1 MLTKDQLKIW
11 FYALILVC
19 VCAGYFLNF
28 EDTLLT
34 LTLFSSLALSLI
46 LLLTRANWF
55 YFLLIALI
63 PVSIDSEILGGSKL
77 SLPSEAMMV
86 ILLLVFILFHRAYWS
101 TLKRIALH
109 PISILLFI
117 DLIIQLV
124 TSFTSTHIDVSLKR
138 FMIKLLFILVFYVA
152 INMIEKRK
160 SLVTAF
166 VCYAIGLVPVMY
178 FTIKH
183 HAHYDFNPR
192 MVFDICAPYFSD
204 HTIYGACLAFII
216 PLLIILFKSWGVYS
230 KSDALRWSFGLLLI
244 LILISL
250 LLALS
255 RAAILSVLFAGLF
268 ALFLY
273 YRIKFKVIIAIV
285 TFTAFGIFMN
295 WNSIYSTLEQNESVS
310 NDGKIVNHFSSVSN
324 VSTDA
329 SNLERINRWICAVRM
344 FQSKPLVG
352 FGPGTY
358 QFEYNQFQTSHT
370 KTYISTN
377 AGDRGNA
384 HSEYLTYLSENGF
397 FGFVLFIVLAF
408 TTIYFGMQNHYQ
420 LPSGILKMVNLGVL
434 LGLTTFFFHGIFN
447 MFSDQIKMAFLI
459 YSSFGVIVWI
469 NLYLKKTNINVEEN

>member
-1 MLTKDQLKIW
+1 MLTKIQLKIW
-11 FYALILVC
+11 LYALLLVC
-19 VCAGYFLNF
+19 VCTSYFLNF

-34 LTLFSSLALSLI
+34 LTLFSFLALSTI
-46 LLLTRANWF
+46 ILLTRTHWF

-63 PVSIDSEILGGSKL
+63 PISIDSEILGGSKL

-86 ILLLVFILFHRAYWS
+86 VLLLVFVLFHRAYWS

-109 PISILLFI
+109 PISILLFV
-117 DLIIQLV
+117 DLLIQLI

-138 FMIKLLFILVFYVA
+138 FTIKLLFILLFYVA
-152 INMIEKRK
+152 VNMIEKRK
-160 SLVTAF
+160 SLITVF
-166 VCYAIGLVPVMY
+166 VCYAVGLVPVMY

-183 HAHYDFNPR
+183 HAQYDFNPR
-192 MVFDICAPYFSD
+192 VVFDICAPYFSD

-216 PLLIILFKSWGVYS
+216 PLLLILFKSWGAYS
-230 KSDALRWSFGLLLI
+230 KSDILRWSFGLLLL
-244 LILISL
+244 LILVSL
-250 LLALS
+250 FLALS

-268 ALFLY
+268 AVLLH
-273 YRIKFKVIIAIV
+273 YRITFKALIAILSV
-285 TFTAFGIFMN
+285 FIVGIAMN

-310 NDGKIVNHFSSVSN
+310 NDGEIVNHFSSVSN
-324 VSTDA
+324 VRSDA
-329 SNLERINRWICAVRM
+329 SNLERINRWVCAIRM
-344 FQSKPLVG
+344 FQSKPLTG

-358 QFEYNQFQTSHT
+358 QFEYNQFQTSDT

-384 HSEYLTYLSENGF
+384 HSEYLTYLSENGA
-397 FGFVLFIVLAF
+397 FGFVLFLVLVF

-434 LGLTTFFFHGIFN
+434 LGITTFFFHGIFN

-469 NLYLKKTNINVEEN
+469 NLFIKKTDVIVEES